1 LRMASRIPDF
11 AVITARTWIMISSDR
26 AINRVVDSA
35 GSQGVNILLGMRDQ
49 FSRMFLS
56 KFIDEDRSD

>member
-1 LRMASRIPDF
+1 MASRIPDF

-35 GSQGVNILLGMRDQ
+35 GSQGVNILLRMCDQ